1 MLCKRELK
9 KIFVENMVSTF
20 EHMSQ
25 LYDID
30 LTNYC

>member
-1 MLCKRELK
+1 MQKRTK
-9 KIFVENMVSTF
+9 KIIVENMVSTF